1 MNSRK
6 SSEQKSTYKKVAEPL
21 DDEMAIGQKS
31 DEPADNTIIFGIDAR
46 SAFATIV
53 ILVATIG
60 LLWFMADL
68 VTRSSPQ
75 ACNQNERSIF
85 YLITISLEVINVV
98 LLLVLIAQYVRIYS
112 RLQSEFT
119 LGLIVF
125 AYVLL
130 ANSLFTNPLLF
141 TSQTVSTCSG
151 VLSFVP
157 AFFTTIAAAILLYLN
172 ST

>member
-1 MNSRK
+1 M
-6 SSEQKSTYKKVAEPL
+6 
-21 DDEMAIGQKS
+21 
-31 DEPADNTIIFGIDAR
+31 FGIDAR
-46 SAFATIV
+46 SAFVTII
-53 ILVATIG
+53 ILIATIG

-68 VTRSSPQ
+68 VTRSSPLT
-75 ACNQNERSIF
+75 CNQNEKSIF

-98 LLLVLIAQYVRIYS
+98 LLLVLIAQYLRIYA

-141 TSQTVSTCSG
+141 ASQTVSTCSG